1 MKSMKVIKAPDA
13 FKLLADDTRRRIIY
27 LLRAKEMTVSQIASD
42 LNLTAQAIYHHIRK
56 LKKSGMVE
64 VSKEERMGHFI
75 ETYYRASAERFQL
88 SCGEAQ
94 NRETEEEIVR
104 AALDGLQK
112 LGLISRANPA
122 VASKAVDIMKRQE
135 ELCVKSDWA
144 DDIGGLD
151 EVDFFVKQSMFDFA
165 ELICPNDKDFD
176 EFVKLRKEMR
186 ALLRSCCSKPM
197 KARKKS

>member
-75 ETYYRASAERFQL
+75 ETYYRASAERFEL
-88 SCGEAQ
+88 YCGECP
-94 NRETEEEIVR
+94 NRETEETLVR
-104 AALDGLQK
+104 GALDGLQK
-112 LGLISRANPA
+112 LGLISQANPE
-122 VASKAVDIMKRQE
+122 VASKVVDIMKRQE
-135 ELCVKSDWA
+135 ELCGKSDWA
-144 DDIGGLD
+144 DDIGGMD

-176 EFVKLRKEMR
+176 EFVKLRKDMR
-186 ALLRSCCSKPM
+186 ALLLSCRSKPT
-197 KARKKS
+197 KAKKKS